1 MSVFAGGACLDA
13 VKGVCG
19 DDAVPDVLGA
29 LSAHVDKSL
38 LIPSVPDTG
47 GTPRTSMLRTVRIRA
62 AELLAERG
70 ESDVVAARHAR
81 WYAQLAEPAD
91 FLRHT
96 DCPRFWPVLEVEID
110 NLRAAARWAID
121 QADGPLMVD
130 LARRLWMTGRV
141 GELHDAVAR
150 NAVDRLR
157 APPVRRR
164 RTRSSSGRNRNPAKL
179 DRGLGTAAGR

>member
-1 MSVFAGGACLDA
+1 
-13 VKGVCG
+13 
-19 DDAVPDVLGA
+19 
-29 LSAHVDKSL
+29 
-38 LIPSVPDTG
+38 
-47 GTPRTSMLRTVRIRA
+47 MLRTVRTRA

-150 NAVDRLR
+150 DAVDRLR
-157 APPVRRR
+157 APPVRSAEQVRLRAGTGTRR
-164 RTRSSSGRNRNPAKL
+164 SWTAVLEQQQDGETSAQPARASTRPMQPAV
-179 DRGLGTAAGR
+179 